1 MLYVVLEMTIRFSY
15 SSGKTNFVGLAVK
28 WRNEKAERICFMLFF
43 KAIKV
48 FFFFGEK
55 LAFVWLHRELRKGKD
70 TGRKF

>member
-43 KAIKV
+43 KAIRV
-48 FFFFGEK
+48 LFFGEK
-55 LAFVWLHRELRKGKD
+55 SAFVWLHRELRKGKD